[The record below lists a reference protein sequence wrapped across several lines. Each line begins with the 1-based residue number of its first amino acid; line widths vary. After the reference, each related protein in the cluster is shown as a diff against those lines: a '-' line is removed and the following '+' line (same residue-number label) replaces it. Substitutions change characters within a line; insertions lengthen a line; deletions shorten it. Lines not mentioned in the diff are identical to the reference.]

1 MESHADED
9 RLVAA
14 ENELARLREQLDRAN
29 QKAKSLKE
37 ELDGFVYAASH
48 DLKAPLRS
56 IGSYSQLLIRT
67 SGEGGDCADYAR
79 FILEGVH
86 DAVVLVDKLLNLSRA
101 GASSQRSMVR
111 LDAVVQS
118 VIYKMQAEIREAG
131 AEVVCN
137 GPLPEVSINQAD
149 FERVFENL
157 LDNAIKYRS
166 EAPPKIEI
174 SFEEGDEGPV
184 VSVRD
189 NAVGIEPKYHD
200 LVFVAFKRLHGAEIP
215 GTGLGLAVC
224 RKIVAAHEGQIW
236 VESEGLGGS
245 VFKVSLPY

>member
-1 MESHADED
+1 MGRATIRTSGRRFWTRMRSRVSGRTASSTRLPARSFAATFWSAEIAKIRPSCTAVSWDAIPTRTLCWSGWDLCRQRDVGAPPMESHADED

-101 GASSQRSMVR
+101 G
-111 LDAVVQS
+111 
-118 VIYKMQAEIREAG
+118 
-131 AEVVCN
+131 
-137 GPLPEVSINQAD
+137 
-149 FERVFENL
+149 
-157 LDNAIKYRS
+157 
-166 EAPPKIEI
+166 
-174 SFEEGDEGPV
+174 
-184 VSVRD
+184 
-189 NAVGIEPKYHD
+189 
-200 LVFVAFKRLHGAEIP
+200 
-215 GTGLGLAVC
+215 
-224 RKIVAAHEGQIW
+224 
-236 VESEGLGGS
+236 
-245 VFKVSLPY
+245 